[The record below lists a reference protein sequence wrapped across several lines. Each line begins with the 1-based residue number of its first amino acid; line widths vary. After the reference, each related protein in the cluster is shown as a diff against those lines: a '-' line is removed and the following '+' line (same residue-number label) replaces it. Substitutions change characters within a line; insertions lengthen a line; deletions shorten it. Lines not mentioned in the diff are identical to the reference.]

1 MDNNDEENGE
11 IFFQSNWSFNYR
23 IGDNLFS

>member
-1 MDNNDEENGE
+1 MDNKDEKSGE
-11 IFFQSNWSFNYR
+11 VFFQSNWSFNYR